1 MKILCTDLDNTIIY
15 SYKHDL
21 GDAKMNVELYQGR
34 EISFITDKTYE
45 LLKKVKEEYL
55 IIPTS
60 TRTKEQYDRIDL
72 RIGSFCYALVC
83 NGSVLLVDGKKD
95 KDWYEESLKL
105 AKGSNLEVKK
115 ALEYL
120 EKDKRRTFELRY
132 IEDLFVFTKCDKPQ
146 EVVNELREIL
156 DQSLVNVFNNK
167 EKVYVLPTSL
177 SKGNAIER
185 LRKYLK
191 AEFIIAAGDS
201 EFDISMVEAADLGLV
216 PYGFKSEFNIKS
228 DICEMEEGIFSE
240 QLLMKCLKFQHNH
253 ESSLPSSSNSSLAKE

>member
-15 SYKHDL
+15 SYKHDI
-21 GDAKMNVELYQGR
+21 GNEKMNVELYKER
-34 EISFITDKTYE
+34 EISFISNHTYE
-45 LLKKVKEEYL
+45 LLKKVKEEFL

-60 TRTKEQYDRIDL
+60 TRTKEQYNRIDL
-72 RIGSFCYALVC
+72 KIGTFKYALVC

-95 KDWYEESLKL
+95 KDWYEESLRL
-105 AKGSNLEVKK
+105 AKPNNLEVKK

-120 EKDKRRTFELRY
+120 ENDKRRTFELRY
-132 IEDLFVFTKCDKPQ
+132 IEDLFVFTKCYKS
-146 EVVNELREIL
+146 ETVVNELREYL
-156 DQSLVNVFNNK
+156 DKNLVSVFNNK

-177 SKGNAIER
+177 SKGKAIER

-201 EFDISMVEAADLGLV
+201 EFDISMVEAADVGLV

-228 DICEMEEGIFSE
+228 DIYEMGKERLFSE
-240 QLLMKCLKFQHNH
+240 QLLSKCLQYGGA
-253 ESSLPSSSNSSLAKE
+253 L

>member
-15 SYKHDL
+15 SYKHDI
-21 GDAKMNVELYQGR
+21 GNEKMNVELYKER
-34 EISFITDKTYE
+34 EISFISNHTYE
-45 LLKKVKEEYL
+45 LLKKVNEEFL

-60 TRTKEQYDRIDL
+60 TRTIEQYERIDL
-72 RIGSFCYALVC
+72 KIGTFKYALVC

-95 KDWYEESLKL
+95 KDWYEESLRL
-105 AKGSNLEVKK
+105 AKPSNLEVKK

-120 EKDKRRTFELRY
+120 ENDKRRTFELRH
-132 IEDLFVFTKCDKPQ
+132 IEDLFVFTKCD
-146 EVVNELREIL
+146 EAETVVNELREYL
-156 DQSLVNVFNNK
+156 DKNLVNVFNNK

-177 SKGNAIER
+177 SKGKAIER

-201 EFDISMVEAADLGLV
+201 EFDISMVEAADVGLV

-228 DICEMEEGIFSE
+228 DIYEMGKEGLFSE
-240 QLLMKCLKFQHNH
+240 QLLRKCLQYGDVVR
-253 ESSLPSSSNSSLAKE
+253 

>member
-15 SYKHDL
+15 SYKHDI
-21 GDAKMNVELYQGR
+21 GNEKMNVELYKER
-34 EISFITDKTYE
+34 EISFISNHTYE
-45 LLKKVKEEYL
+45 LLKKVKEEFL

-60 TRTKEQYDRIDL
+60 TRTKEQYERIDL
-72 RIGSFCYALVC
+72 KIGTFKYALVC

-95 KDWYEESLKL
+95 KDWYEESLRL
-105 AKGSNLEVKK
+105 AKPSNLEVKK

-120 EKDKRRTFELRY
+120 ENDKRRTFELRY
-132 IEDLFVFTKCDKPQ
+132 IEDLFVFTKCD
-146 EVVNELREIL
+146 EAETVVNELREYL
-156 DQSLVNVFNNK
+156 DKNLVNVFNNK

-177 SKGNAIER
+177 SKGKAIER

-201 EFDISMVEAADLGLV
+201 EFDISMVEAADVGLV

-228 DICEMEEGIFSE
+228 DIYEMGKEGLFSE
-240 QLLMKCLKFQHNH
+240 QLLSKCLQYGGVG
-253 ESSLPSSSNSSLAKE
+253 

>member
-15 SYKHDL
+15 SYKHDI
-21 GDAKMNVELYQGR
+21 GNEKMNVELYKER
-34 EISFITDKTYE
+34 EISFISNHTYE
-45 LLKKVKEEYL
+45 LLKKVKEEFL

-72 RIGSFCYALVC
+72 KIGTFKYALVC

-95 KDWYEESLKL
+95 KDWYEESLRL
-105 AKGSNLEVKK
+105 AKPNNLEVKK

-120 EKDKRRTFELRY
+120 ENDKRRTFELRY
-132 IEDLFVFTKCDKPQ
+132 IEDLFVFTKCD
-146 EVVNELREIL
+146 EAETVVNELREYL
-156 DQSLVNVFNNK
+156 DKNLVSVFNNK

-177 SKGNAIER
+177 SKGKAIER

-201 EFDISMVEAADLGLV
+201 EFDISMVEAADVGLV

-228 DICEMEEGIFSE
+228 DIYEMGKERLFSE
-240 QLLMKCLKFQHNH
+240 QLLSKCLQYGGVG
-253 ESSLPSSSNSSLAKE
+253 

>member
-15 SYKHDL
+15 SCKHDI
-21 GDAKMNVELYQGR
+21 GNEKMNVEIYKER
-34 EISFITDKTYE
+34 EISFISNHTYE
-45 LLKKVKEEYL
+45 LLKKVREEFL

-60 TRTKEQYDRIDL
+60 TRTIEQYDRIDL
-72 RIGSFCYALVC
+72 KIGTFKYALVC

-95 KDWYEESLKL
+95 KDWYEESLRL
-105 AKGSNLEVKK
+105 AKPSNLEVKK

-120 EKDKRRTFELRY
+120 ENDKRRIFELRH
-132 IEDLFVFTKCDKPQ
+132 IEDLFVFTKCD
-146 EVVNELREIL
+146 EAETVVNELREYL
-156 DQSLVNVFNNK
+156 DKSLVNVFNNK

-177 SKGNAIER
+177 SKGKAIER

-201 EFDISMVEAADLGLV
+201 EFDISMVEAADVGLV

-228 DICEMEEGIFSE
+228 DICEMGKEGLFSE
-240 QLLMKCLKFQHNH
+240 QLLRKCLQYG
-253 ESSLPSSSNSSLAKE
+253 SAVR

>member
-15 SYKHDL
+15 SYKHDI
-21 GDAKMNVELYQGR
+21 GNEKMNVELYKER
-34 EISFITDKTYE
+34 EISFISNHTFE
-45 LLKKVKEEYL
+45 LLKKVKEEFL

-60 TRTKEQYDRIDL
+60 TRTIEQYERIDL
-72 RIGSFCYALVC
+72 KIGTFKYALVC

-95 KDWYEESLKL
+95 KDWYEESLRL
-105 AKGSNLEVKK
+105 AKPSNLEVKK

-120 EKDKRRTFELRY
+120 ENDKRRTFELRY
-132 IEDLFVFTKCDKPQ
+132 IEDLFVFTKCDKS
-146 EVVNELREIL
+146 ETVVNELREYL
-156 DQSLVNVFNNK
+156 DKNLVSVFNNK

-177 SKGNAIER
+177 SKGKAIER

-201 EFDISMVEAADLGLV
+201 EFDISMVEAADVGLV

-228 DICEMEEGIFSE
+228 DIYEMGKEGLFSE
-240 QLLMKCLKFQHNH
+240 QLLRKCLQYGGVG
-253 ESSLPSSSNSSLAKE
+253 